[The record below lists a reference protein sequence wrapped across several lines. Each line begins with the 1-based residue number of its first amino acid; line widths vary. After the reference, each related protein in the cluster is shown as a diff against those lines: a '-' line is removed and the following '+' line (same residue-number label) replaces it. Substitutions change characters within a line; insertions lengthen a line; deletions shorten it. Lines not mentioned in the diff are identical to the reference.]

1 MIKTDPLPPDGRY
14 ALKLSARHQRKTEA
28 IADMS
33 SVISANAGVLADGE
47 LVLSALAGRES
58 SFEELVRRY
67 QRPIAAY
74 VYRMVGDY
82 DSALDLT
89 QEVFIKV
96 YNSLFRYR
104 SEFKFST
111 WIYRIAH
118 NAAIDHLRR
127 HAVREQSLVIGIDGE
142 RREISI
148 ESRRLTPEQESE
160 NKEQRSEIESVVQ
173 MLPAAYRELIVLR
186 HSQDLSYD
194 EIAEVTGLPLGT
206 VKNRL
211 FRAREAMRDHLLQR
225 GITRS

>member
-1 MIKTDPLPPDGRY
+1 MSAAISLANVT
-14 ALKLSARHQRKTEA
+14 KL
-28 IADMS
+28 
-33 SVISANAGVLADGE
+33 GDGE
-47 LVLSALAGRES
+47 LVQTAVAGREA

-82 DSALDLT
+82 DAALDLT

-96 YNSLFRYR
+96 YNSLARYR

-111 WIYRIAH
+111 WIYKIAH

-127 HAVREQSLVIGIDGE
+127 HAVREQTLTGSIEGE
-142 RREISI
+142 RREVAI

-160 NKEQRSEIESVVQ
+160 RKERRSEIESVVQ
-173 MLPAAYRELIVLR
+173 LLQASYRELIILR
-186 HSQDLSYD
+186 HSHDLSYD

-211 FRAREAMRDHLLQR
+211 FRARETMRDLLVQR
-225 GITRS
+225 GINRA